1 MLLEIPG
8 WLPGAFIDW
17 MPWLQ
22 AVVLGVATLVQED
35 VPTVTAALLA
45 SAGMMSWQAGILGCF
60 LGIWFGDALLYL
72 VARGFGHRLLT
83 WRWIRRRVTEASI
96 EQSQRW
102 FSQRGVWLLV
112 SSRFIPGMRLPT
124 YLAAGFLR
132 VPFPTF
138 LGVTGGVVAVW
149 TLGIFGLTEVF
160 GSVVGDSLERWKG
173 KGLLLVVAA
182 AVLVLAVKG
191 IPRLLSPSAFAR
203 IRVAWERGLRWEF
216 WPSWLFYLPVGLN
229 YLRLGWKYRG
239 LSLPSAANPGIAN
252 GGLIGES
259 KFETLLE
266 LHRTSPEFTA
276 EAWLLPP
283 GDLDRRF
290 SLLTTLCDREQI
302 EFPLVLKPDVGHRG
316 FGVKRIGDRGEA
328 RDYLQRTAA
337 PIVVQRFV
345 HGPLEVGVFYYRFP
359 GEAGGRIFAITE
371 KIFPVIIG
379 DGVRTVEELIR
390 ADERARLVADRY
402 LLRFVKRRDQ
412 ILPQGESL
420 RLVEAGNHAQGCIFR
435 DGARFITPELEARVD
450 EISQRLPGFFIGRY
464 DLRFESEEDLRS
476 GRAFRILE
484 LNGASAEATS
494 IYDARNSL
502 RTAYAVLARQWELVF
517 AIGAA
522 NRANGATPVPLGK
535 LLRSWR
541 DANRLFA
548 TYPPAD

>member
-45 SAGMMSWQAGILGCF
+45 SAGMMSWQAGILGRF

-173 KGLLLVVAA
+173 NGLLLVVAA

-191 IPRLLSPSAFAR
+191 IPRLLSPSAFANPSGVGT
-203 IRVAWERGLRWEF
+203 RVA
-216 WPSWLFYLPVGLN
+216 VGVLAVVA
-229 YLRLGWKYRG
+229 L
-239 LSLPSAANPGIAN
+239 LSAGRAELPSSGLEIPWAITAKCRQPGNCQWRPDWGIQVRNPA
-252 GGLIGES
+252 
-259 KFETLLE
+259 
-266 LHRTSPEFTA
+266 RTSSDE
-276 EAWLLPP
+276 P
-283 GDLDRRF
+283 G
-290 SLLTTLCDREQI
+290 
-302 EFPLVLKPDVGHRG
+302 
-316 FGVKRIGDRGEA
+316 
-328 RDYLQRTAA
+328 
-337 PIVVQRFV
+337 V
-345 HGPLEVGVFYYRFP
+345 HGRGVASPSRRPRSAFL
-359 GEAGGRIFAITE
+359 A
-371 KIFPVIIG
+371 
-379 DGVRTVEELIR
+379 
-390 ADERARLVADRY
+390 ADD
-402 LLRFVKRRDQ
+402 
-412 ILPQGESL
+412 SL
-420 RLVEAGNHAQGCIFR
+420 
-435 DGARFITPELEARVD
+435 
-450 EISQRLPGFFIGRY
+450 
-464 DLRFESEEDLRS
+464 
-476 GRAFRILE
+476 
-484 LNGASAEATS
+484 
-494 IYDARNSL
+494 
-502 RTAYAVLARQWELVF
+502 
-517 AIGAA
+517 
-522 NRANGATPVPLGK
+522 
-535 LLRSWR
+535 
-541 DANRLFA
+541 
-548 TYPPAD
+548 